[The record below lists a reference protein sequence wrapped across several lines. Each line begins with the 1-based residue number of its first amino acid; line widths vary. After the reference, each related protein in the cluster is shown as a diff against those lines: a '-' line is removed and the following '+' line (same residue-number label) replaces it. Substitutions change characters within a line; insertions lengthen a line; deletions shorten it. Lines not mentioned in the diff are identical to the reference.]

1 MRLRGSVLPFLL
13 VAAATAQ
20 TPIAEAAKIA
30 HQRAERAQQRPR
42 LLEPFLADLSAE
54 YEANKVSLQ
63 PRIAAVV
70 ALGPDVVPEL
80 LERLQPAQQNDANRH
95 LAANCRLALQQF
107 DLSDHFGCL
116 VDFAA
121 GGNDT
126 ARNEAIRLLG
136 HVGVPAAAPL
146 LTELLDH
153 TQGESRRLVLGALGE
168 QRAAAAAPKV
178 ATMLASADR
187 NLRGDALACL
197 TAIGSEA
204 VVETVRAALLA
215 EKENK
220 LLPSYVEF
228 FAATTREN
236 AAVTRDLLP
245 LLSRDRTNWRDTKRL
260 VEVLATIAPRDHEP
274 TIRNLTEI
282 ITSGEINHL
291 GLQAAITLQALG
303 DRNGLPR
310 LRRAVDEQLRKPAR
324 RTEAALYE
332 LRGQIGFATEDYT
345 EALADFERALT
356 MAGDTASMARQA
368 HIGMMRC
375 EARKKRIVNLTKL
388 MKSSGMTVA
397 EIEAI
402 GESDAVFH
410 ETLQQDKVR
419 AFLAKLATETK

>member
-1 MRLRGSVLPFLL
+1 MRLRCLVLTFVML
-13 VAAATAQ
+13 AAATAQ
-20 TPIAEAAKIA
+20 APLAEAAKIA
-30 HQRAERAQQRPR
+30 HQRAERAQQRPK
-42 LLEPFLADLSAE
+42 LLEPFLADLSADFE
-54 YEANKVSLQ
+54 TNKVTLQ
-63 PRIAAVV
+63 PRLAAIVE
-70 ALGPDVVPEL
+70 LGPDVVPEL
-80 LERLQPAQQNDANRH
+80 LERLHPAQQNDANRN
-95 LAANCRLALQQF
+95 LAANCRLALQNF

-116 VDFAA
+116 VELVTS
-121 GGNDT
+121 GNET

-136 HVGVPAAAPL
+136 RVPVPAAAPL
-146 LTELLDH
+146 LTEWLDH
-153 TQGESRRLVLGALGE
+153 TQGEQRRLVLNALGE
-168 QRAAAAAPKV
+168 QRSQVAAPKV

-197 TAIGSEA
+197 TAIGSDV
-204 VVETVRAALLA
+204 VVETVRAALLV

-220 LLPSYVEF
+220 LLPSYIEF

-245 LLSRDRTNWRDTKRL
+245 LLARDRTNWRDTKRL

-274 TIRNLTEI
+274 TVRNLTEI
-282 ITSGEINHL
+282 ITSGETNHL
-291 GLQAAITLQALG
+291 GLQAALTLQALG

-310 LRRAVDEQLRKPAR
+310 LRRAVDEQLRKPGR

-332 LRGQIGFATEDYT
+332 LRGQIGLATEDYT

-356 MAGDTASMARQA
+356 NAGDTASMARLA
-368 HIGMMRC
+368 HVGMMRC

-402 GESDAVFH
+402 GETDPVFH
-410 ETLQQDKVR
+410 ETLQQEKVR